1 MPTITGA
8 HVLDLFAG
16 SGALSIE
23 ALSRGAADATLIEL
37 SPVTTR
43 HIKKTL
49 TELNADNFTVIQSKG
64 EDWLQQT
71 FPEALF
77 DLVFLDPPF
86 ASDTLVTLL
95 QTLEGSNCLH
105 KQSMIYI
112 ETGCA
117 LSETALPENWQIHRQ
132 KKTGRVFYYLIIR
145 QQNM

>member
-1 MPTITGA
+1 MPTISGA

-23 ALSRGAADATLIEL
+23 ALSRGAAHATLIEL
-37 SPVTTR
+37 SQATTQ

-49 TELNADNFTVIQSKG
+49 TELNADNFKVIQSKG
-64 EDWLQQT
+64 EDWLQQK
-71 FPEALF
+71 FPQPLF

-95 QTLEGSNCLH
+95 QALEASNCLY

-112 ETGCA
+112 ETGSA
-117 LSETALPENWQIHRQ
+117 LAETTLPKNWLIHRQ
-132 KKTGRVFYYLIIR
+132 KKTGHVFYYLILR
-145 QQNM
+145 QQNA